1 MRGVQGPRARGAR
14 RRGPAPAP
22 PRPAPGPRGHV
33 VASRPRSC
41 PRRARALPPPRPLAL
56 LFSPT
61 AAVNAVVAR
70 GRASRKVRVTSAALR
85 PGGLPSPGPTRGGP
99 RRGRREAGPAR
110 QRLHLLG
117 PAPPLVPPAPR
128 PRPRPGKKPYAR
140 SPACAEPP
148 PTRSPAGGRRASEGP
163 APRSRPAPP
172 APAPCAPQP
181 PCTRPPAPEPPRA
194 PCAPPP
200 AAALR
205 LPPGPGELSWVRA
218 EPRVAPAG
226 AVGAA
231 GGALRVRGLLAQPQS
246 CGSRGVSAPSPRTVC
261 PGPAEPTPS
270 LCAPRVPPPE
280 MLLCPRSPTAAAP
293 RGPQGQRSPP
303 PGLWVPRPQG
313 GWIRCP
319 GPRCA
324 AAPGV
329 GPVNSAGSALA
340 RGFSAAESEVT
351 LAAGV
356 LSLAAAR
363 ALQSC
368 WGARGRLRAG
378 REPRPGRWGGPP
390 SALEPAQLP
399 PRNQGGRAAVPGL
412 PAPQRR
418 WQRPPV
424 GEASSRAPGLRAG
437 VRVGEQRGREAPGRE
452 WDGESGWPC
461 CVLMRGLMHPP
472 SAALHLPPPPAPAPS
487 PLHLPSPCTCPSPH
501 RPPPC
506 TCPPPA
512 PSPLHLLPPRPSLW
526 GCSWPSWGPWLVAGR
541 EEARAPRQLP
551 ALARPPGGCRVGWHL
566 GEAAKD
572 SGPSGSRAQPGV
584 GGRAGRPC
592 DIRVQGV
599 LVAVRPPCGPA
610 RSRGQ
615 TLVTE
620 GLNLLFEL

>member
-140 SPACAEPP
+140 SPA
-148 PTRSPAGGRRASEGP
+148 
-163 APRSRPAPP
+163 
-172 APAPCAPQP
+172 
-181 PCTRPPAPEPPRA
+181 
-194 PCAPPP
+194 
-200 AAALR
+200 
-205 LPPGPGELSWVRA
+205 
-218 EPRVAPAG
+218 VAPAG

-412 PAPQRR
+412 PAPQGR

-437 VRVGEQRGREAPGRE
+437 VRIRCMPARCPRGPRGPSPRVTPSGPRVRPALADLGAPEARPHGPHLRCVPPGVGSRPAPRGATVEGR
-452 WDGESGWPC
+452 
-461 CVLMRGLMHPP
+461 LRGTRGPVGTLGTVGRGAQVRRRPPP
-472 SAALHLPPPPAPAPS
+472 SARAERGQHGARPLLQEAGPADVSTPKDPPAAPDPGAWKLRDPAGRPHGDPPWSREEGRAAPPAPPGGTPPPPQLQSGRRTKPQN
-487 PLHLPSPCTCPSPH
+487 L
-501 RPPPC
+501 
-506 TCPPPA
+506 
-512 PSPLHLLPPRPSLW
+512 
-526 GCSWPSWGPWLVAGR
+526 GGR
-541 EEARAPRQLP
+541 ECGRGGASEGVEGLQAGAGAPQL
-551 ALARPPGGCRVGWHL
+551 
-566 GEAAKD
+566 
-572 SGPSGSRAQPGV
+572 
-584 GGRAGRPC
+584 GRARMTPVSRPNRRFSHRRIRDPREGAAAGLQGRLP
-592 DIRVQGV
+592 GT
-599 LVAVRPPCGPA
+599 PSSPG
-610 RSRGQ
+610 RGAP
-615 TLVTE
+615 TSAS
-620 GLNLLFEL
+620 FPS

>member
-22 PRPAPGPRGHV
+22 PPPRPRASGARGRLQASLVPAPGSGA
-33 VASRPRSC
+33 ASARLRP
-41 PRRARALPPPRPLAL
+41 ARLRFSSLPPPLSAPS
-56 LFSPT
+56 SPG
-61 AAVNAVVAR
+61 AAPR
-70 GRASRKVRVTSAALR
+70 GRSI
-85 PGGLPSPGPTRGGP
+85 
-99 RRGRREAGPAR
+99 
-110 QRLHLLG
+110 
-117 PAPPLVPPAPR
+117 
-128 PRPRPGKKPYAR
+128 
-140 SPACAEPP
+140 CAES
-148 PTRSPAGGRRASEGP
+148 RVRRASPHTEPGRRQAGERGP
-163 APRSRPAPP
+163 R
-172 APAPCAPQP
+172 
-181 PCTRPPAPEPPRA
+181 APEPPCA
-194 PCAPPP
+194 PCACPLRP
-200 AAALR
+200 AAALH
-205 LPPGPGELSWVRA
+205 PT
-218 EPRVAPAG
+218 PRP
-226 AVGAA
+226 GAA
-231 GGALRVRGLLAQPQS
+231 PRPLCPAPRGRPSPPARPGGAQLGPCRAQSRARGGRGGCGGRASGAGTPRPAPELRVSGRLRAFPTDRVPRPRGAHALPLRPA
-246 CGSRGVSAPSPRTVC
+246 RSAARDAAL
-261 PGPAEPTPS
+261 PAEPNGRRP
-270 LCAPRVPPPE
+270 PR
-280 MLLCPRSPTAAAP
+280 AARAAVA
-293 RGPQGQRSPP
+293 P

-313 GWIRCP
+313 GWIRSP

-378 REPRPGRWGGPP
+378 REPRPGRGGGPP

-412 PAPQRR
+412 PAPQGR

-506 TCPPPA
+506 TCPPLPLPPCTCSLPA
-512 PSPLHLLPPRPSLW
+512 PPC
-526 GCSWPSWGPWLVAGR
+526 GA
-541 EEARAPRQLP
+541 ARG
-551 ALARPPGGCRVGWHL
+551 PPGGLGWW
-566 GEAAKD
+566 
-572 SGPSGSRAQPGV
+572 
-584 GGRAGRPC
+584 RAGR
-592 DIRVQGV
+592 
-599 LVAVRPPCGPA
+599 RPGPHDSCPPWHA
-610 RSRGQ
+610 RLEDAG
-615 TLVTE
+615 
-620 GLNLLFEL
+620 